1 MNYTLPVIAQVSVD
15 ARPIED
21 NLRPIDVSTLLD
33 SWDEDE
39 GRAMTLHGRPEQR
52 TGKQFR
58 FRLEAGQWWE
68 LVLNIK
74 PIMAAF
80 NPIPCT
86 CWTARGH
93 AGRDQVTCHGVT
105 FTFRETQR
113 PGWRSSVEDG
123 QIPYFYFWKL

>member
-1 MNYTLPVIAQVSVD
+1 M
-15 ARPIED
+15 
-21 NLRPIDVSTLLD
+21 STLLD

-93 AGRDQVTCHGVT
+93 GGRDQVTCHGVT
-105 FTFRETQR
+105 FSFRETQR

>member
-1 MNYTLPVIAQVSVD
+1 MIASASQFHITSTFNQEKALLRAFYVIVKTDGSFA
-15 ARPIED
+15 A
-21 NLRPIDVSTLLD
+21 L
-33 SWDEDE
+33 
-39 GRAMTLHGRPEQR
+39 
-52 TGKQFR
+52 
-58 FRLEAGQWWE
+58 
-68 LVLNIK
+68 
-74 PIMAAF
+74 IMGAF